1 MISSSNVLCILFIFL
16 LTKPMKGRG
25 GEGDKIIWWTK
36 FKEGEG
42 KGNYNQCYLNFK
54 DLVKDFWGPKF
65 KEKEMGGEWLLKHK
79 WSQGLFQR
87 CAGSVNEDKDGEGDQ
102 SWRNCQIKD

>member
-1 MISSSNVLCILFIFL
+1 MLLEFQRFSQGILVPQIQR
-16 LTKPMKGRG
+16 KR
-25 GEGDKIIWWTK
+25 
-36 FKEGEG
+36 
-42 KGNYNQCYLNFK
+42 N
-54 DLVKDFWGPKF
+54 
-65 KEKEMGGEWLLKHK
+65 GGEWLLKHK